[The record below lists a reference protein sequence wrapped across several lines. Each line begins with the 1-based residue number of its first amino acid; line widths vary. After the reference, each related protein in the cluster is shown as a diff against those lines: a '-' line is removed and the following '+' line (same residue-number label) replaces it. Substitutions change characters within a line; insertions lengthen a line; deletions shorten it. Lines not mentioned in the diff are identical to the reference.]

1 MAGCKRPENFYS
13 PARTYP
19 FERVST
25 PEIIVMPPRE
35 VTRMNSDDLNW
46 VAMAVLSA
54 LLVIFGSATLI
65 DIYKNNHK
73 SHVAGYTL
81 PAPVAGASTTVSAAA
96 ESAVTMPK
104 IAELMTKAS
113 VESGAGVFKKC
124 ATCHTPD
131 KGGKN
136 GTGPN
141 LWGVVGRKVGAS
153 DGFTYSN
160 PMKAK
165 GGEWTWDNLIPY
177 VNAPGA
183 TIPGNKMAFAG
194 VKDAGELADVMAY
207 LRTLSDTPAALP
219 K

>member
-1 MAGCKRPENFYS
+1 
-13 PARTYP
+13 
-19 FERVST
+19 
-25 PEIIVMPPRE
+25 
-35 VTRMNSDDLNW
+35 MNSSELNW
-46 VAMAVLSA
+46 IFMAVLSA

-65 DIYKNNHK
+65 DNWRSGHK

-81 PAPVAGASTTVSAAA
+81 PAPKAGPAGASVAAA
-96 ESAVTMPK
+96 DTGITVPK

-113 VESGAGVFKKC
+113 AESGAGVFKKC

-141 LWGVVGRKVGAS
+141 LWGVVGRKVGVA
-153 DGFTYSN
+153 DGFAYSN
-160 PMKAK
+160 ATKAK

-177 VNAPGA
+177 INAPAA

-194 VKDAGELADVMAY
+194 IKDPGELADLLVY
-207 LRTLSDTPAALP
+207 LRTLGDTPAALP